1 MTGRREAVRHDPL
14 VGTLQ
19 KPKMPKLFSGWYERH
34 QRLLDR
40 LPGIQLY
47 ESARLV
53 PAKVPAERQ
62 RHAAGRLPRENI
74 LAAPGANR
82 CWPRPKGDEPLKARA
97 EPLAVIRR
105 FVPCETQGARYLRRP
120 LTGRQHPHD
129 VAIAHGLLG
138 KELLQESDPFVLHGL
153 LVRPRSCIGMKLRQG
168 ANHARHARRALERDR
183 AVVEV
188 LPQVRAKRVG
198 IHEFPSQSVDARVA
212 VEILQVLPGQRRER
226 PALLG
231 DHLRAALIQNRRKLI
246 PTEHCTSGTES
257 TSASTRSRCARV

>member
-19 KPKMPKLFSGWYERH
+19 EPNMPKLFSGRHQRH

-40 LPGIQLY
+40 LPSIELY
-47 ESARLV
+47 ESACLM

-74 LAAPGANR
+74 LAAPGADR
-82 CWPRPKGDEPLKARA
+82 CWPRAKRDEPLEARA

-105 FVPCETQGARYLRRP
+105 FAPCEIQGACYLRRP

-138 KELLQESDPFVLHGL
+138 KELL
-153 LVRPRSCIGMKLRQG
+153 
-168 ANHARHARRALERDR
+168 
-183 AVVEV
+183 
-188 LPQVRAKRVG
+188 
-198 IHEFPSQSVDARVA
+198 
-212 VEILQVLPGQRRER
+212 
-226 PALLG
+226 
-231 DHLRAALIQNRRKLI
+231 
-246 PTEHCTSGTES
+246 
-257 TSASTRSRCARV
+257 